1 MIIDGVEV
9 TRKDNVLIFKYKDVP
24 VNITIVPCI
33 SDEDIIELVRSEM
46 LDMDRLFQ
54 DL

>member
-1 MIIDGVEV
+1 MVVNGVEV
-9 TRKDNVLIFKYKDVP
+9 TRQDDVLFFKYKDVP
-24 VNITIVPCI
+24 VNITVVSCI

-46 LDMDRLFQ
+46 LEMDRLFQ